1 MENFPKLLKLM
12 LKVRCFQRGKKKVLN
27 CGIYEQT
34 GEKNNPQ
41 RGHSEYLTVL
51 LQVNKQEPGFSPL
64 GEWEK
69 YYLDDSDMH
78 PGMKT

>member
-1 MENFPKLLKLM
+1 M
-12 LKVRCFQRGKKKVLN
+12 LKVRCFQRGKKKKVLN

-64 GEWEK
+64 GE
-69 YYLDDSDMH
+69 
-78 PGMKT
+78 